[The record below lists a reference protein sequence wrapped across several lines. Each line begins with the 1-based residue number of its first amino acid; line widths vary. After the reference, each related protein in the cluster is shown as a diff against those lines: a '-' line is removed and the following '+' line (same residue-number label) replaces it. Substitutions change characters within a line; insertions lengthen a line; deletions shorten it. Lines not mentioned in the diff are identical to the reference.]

1 MVLLQERLPQY
12 VGQVIHVKHHT
23 QWNKFRNYVEN
34 SPILWKNAEMA
45 GETPF
50 WNRFLG
56 ETGQGR
62 CE

>member
-1 MVLLQERLPQY
+1 MWN
-12 VGQVIHVKHHT
+12 IHLNH
-23 QWNKFRNYVEN
+23 VEN
-34 SPILWKNAEMA
+34 PPILWKNAEMV

-56 ETGQGR
+56 EMGQGR